1 MYISLNTGASGC
13 ELQVKNKQYYI
24 NIGFDEH
31 EQQNYLTLKTHT
43 LQEYYSVRNSSNK
56 CKKKCVL
63 PKAYFRQNILLGKR
77 DPDVW

>member
-43 LQEYYSVRNSSNK
+43 LQEYYSVRNSWNK
-56 CKKKCVL
+56 CKKKNVSYQRL
-63 PKAYFRQNILLGKR
+63 TLDKIFY
-77 DPDVW
+77 

>member
-31 EQQNYLTLKTHT
+31 EQHRFKIISS
-43 LQEYYSVRNSSNK
+43 ENSHFTRVLL
-56 CKKKCVL
+56 CKK
-63 PKAYFRQNILLGKR
+63 
-77 DPDVW
+77 

>member
-31 EQQNYLTLKTHT
+31 EQHRFNIISP
-43 LQEYYSVRNSSNK
+43 LQEYHSVRNSSNK
-56 CKKKCVL
+56 CKKKMCL
-63 PKAYFRQNILLGKR
+63 TKGLL
-77 DPDVW
+77 

>member
-43 LQEYYSVRNSSNK
+43 LQEYYSVRNS
-56 CKKKCVL
+56 
-63 PKAYFRQNILLGKR
+63 
-77 DPDVW
+77 

>member
-56 CKKKCVL
+56 CKKKMCL
-63 PKAYFRQNILLGKR
+63 TKGLL
-77 DPDVW
+77 